1 MEERDIIEKLLSGEI
16 TSEELRENNNLI
28 TLAERIYGREIL
40 DDLEISKSER
50 GSQELQMGIGVDD
63 VNLPDIGEE

>member
-50 GSQELQMGIGVDD
+50 GSQL
-63 VNLPDIGEE
+63 